1 MCASSTAPIASN
13 REHADD
19 RCTAN
24 TSIIYVITTG
34 TKCVGA
40 VGGRRRLKY
49 EFSKMNEVI
58 PAKGSDIERLAGRRD
73 VHRDD
78 RHLSE
83 LKRKPHDVLLSL
95 YRRTWRA
102 IGISAEKCATA
113 NGRGSPTSARARDP
127 STCGCDV
134 RALRG
139 SRSERGRTRRTPLR
153 TLHVHSCQLSCFITN
168 ASRNL
173 RCRAFQTTHK

>member
-1 MCASSTAPIASN
+1 VWGPSAVVGVSNTSFRKRTKWFPAKGPEIVPHRAFGRST
-13 REHADD
+13 
-19 RCTAN
+19 RCTA
-24 TSIIYVITTG
+24 
-34 TKCVGA
+34 
-40 VGGRRRLKY
+40 RRSTPQR
-49 EFSKMNEVI
+49 V
-58 PAKGSDIERLAGRRD
+58 
-73 VHRDD
+73 
-78 RHLSE
+78 
-83 LKRKPHDVLLSL
+83 KRKQHDVLLSL
-95 YRRTWRA
+95 YRRAWRA